1 MIARLQAERLVA
13 AFQQLPAVVLSGARQ
28 TGKTTLVRNLWPQAT
43 YVSLDWPE
51 KAAQAQETPEAFLRG
66 LAGPA
71 IIDEV
76 QYAPEL
82 FRHLKILIDE
92 DRRPGR
98 FVLTGSQTFAL
109 MQGVSESLAGR
120 CAALELSTLS
130 AGELDLGPER
140 AAVEAALWRGGYP
153 ELWARPDLS
162 REMWLASYVTTYLE
176 RDVRSA
182 LAVGSLRDFDRFL
195 RMAAL
200 RCGQLLNFSEL
211 ARDVGIAP
219 NTAKT
224 WLSVLQASGVVFLL
238 EPWHRQRNKRLI
250 KTPKLYFADT
260 GLLTLLLGFAS
271 PADLQAHSLWGA
283 VWENWVVAE
292 VRKAIPRAM
301 GTPALWCWRTAAGD
315 EVDLLVEI
323 APERFLA
330 VECKAAAQVDRSAA
344 RGLLA
349 LRTELGATAVPV
361 ALIACRTETAYP
373 LPGGDIVAVPV
384 PGGDGL
390 LTRLQR
396 H

>member
-1 MIARLQAERLVA
+1 MIARLQESRLRA
-13 AFQQLPAVVLSGARQ
+13 AFQQFPVVVLSGARQ
-28 TGKTTLVRNLWPQAT
+28 TGKTTLVRSLWPQAS

-51 KAAQAQETPEAFLRG
+51 KAAQAKETPEAFLRG
-66 LAGPA
+66 LAEPA

-82 FRHLKILIDE
+82 FRHLKILVDA

-98 FVLTGSQTFAL
+98 FVLTGSQTFSL

-120 CAALELSTLS
+120 CATLDLLTLS
-130 AGELDLGPER
+130 AGELALGPDR
-140 AAVEAALWRGGYP
+140 AGIEAALWRGGYP
-153 ELWARPDLS
+153 ELWARPELS

-200 RCGQLLNFSEL
+200 RSGQLLNFSEL

-219 NTAKT
+219 NTAKA

-250 KTPKLYFADT
+250 KTPKLYFSDT

-271 PADLQAHSLWGA
+271 PGDLQAHPLWGA

-292 VRKAIPRAM
+292 VRKALPREA
-301 GTPALWCWRTAAGD
+301 GAPALWCWRTAAGD
-315 EVDLLVEI
+315 EVDLLVET
-323 APERFLA
+323 APERFVA
-330 VECKAAAQVDRSAA
+330 VECKAAAQVDGGAA

-349 LRTELGATAVPV
+349 LRSEMGAAAVPV
-361 ALIACRTETAYP
+361 ALIACRTESAYP
-373 LPGGDIVAVPV
+373 LRGGEIFAVPV
-384 PGGDGL
+384 SGGEGL
-390 LTRLQR
+390 LHHLPS
-396 H
+396 